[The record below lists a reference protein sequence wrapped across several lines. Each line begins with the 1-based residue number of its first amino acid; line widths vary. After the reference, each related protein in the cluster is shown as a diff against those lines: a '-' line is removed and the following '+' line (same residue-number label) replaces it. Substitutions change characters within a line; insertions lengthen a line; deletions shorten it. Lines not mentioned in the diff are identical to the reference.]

1 VNTTLVGSQFGDEG
15 KGRMTDVFSEGA
27 DLVVRFQ
34 GGDNAGHTIAADGE
48 EYSLRLVP
56 SGVVRG
62 KTGVIGN
69 GCVVNFGTLFDELD
83 RLQERGLD
91 PEVYVSGRATVVL
104 PYHRVLDGAEE
115 QAREESA
122 TAVGTTGNGI
132 GPAYEDATGRRAI
145 RVAELLDSE
154 TLQERLE
161 HVVPQKRAIAE
172 SVYGVDTGEA
182 FEVEALFKQFR
193 AYGRRLDREEMVVDT
208 GSFLAAHDGDVV
220 FESAQGTQLD
230 LDHGS
235 YPFVT
240 SSTPTAGGAIVGTG
254 VPPETVA
261 DGETIG
267 VVKAYLSRV
276 GAGPMPTEF
285 EGETATTLR
294 EAAGEFGTVTG
305 RPRRVGWLDLPML
318 RHATRVNGYTGI
330 TLGHLDALA
339 TLDDLKVCTAYELD
353 GERLETPPPSADQW
367 ARCVPQYERFDS
379 WDDRDW
385 QEVADRGTEA
395 LPENARSY
403 TEFVSD
409 DLGVPVYAIGVG
421 PGREATI
428 VRENPVIEAVAG
440 AKRPK
445 R

>member
-1 VNTTLVGSQFGDEG
+1 
-15 KGRMTDVFSEGA
+15 MTDVFSENA
-27 DLVVRFQ
+27 DVVVRFQ
-34 GGDNAGHTIAADGE
+34 GGDNAGHTIEADGE

-62 KTGVIGN
+62 KTGVLGN
-69 GCVVNFGTLFDELD
+69 GCVVNVGTLFDELD
-83 RLQERGLD
+83 RLRERGLD
-91 PEVYVSGRATVVL
+91 PELYVSGRATVVL

-115 QAREESA
+115 QSREETA

-132 GPAYEDATGRRAI
+132 GPAYEDAAGRRAI
-145 RVAELLDSE
+145 RVAELLDPG
-154 TLQERLE
+154 TLRERLD
-161 HVVPQKRAIAE
+161 HVVPRKRALAE
-172 SVYGVDTGEA
+172 SVYGVEAGEA
-182 FEVEALFKQFR
+182 FDVEALFERFR
-193 AYGRRLDREEMVVDT
+193 AYGRRLDRDGMVVDAGT
-208 GSFLAAHDGDVV
+208 FLADHDGDIV

-240 SSTPTAGGAIVGTG
+240 SSNPTAGGAVVGTG
-254 VPPETVA
+254 VPPATVANGETV
-261 DGETIG
+261 G

-276 GAGPMPTEF
+276 GSGPMPTEF
-285 EGETATTLR
+285 EGERATTLR

-339 TLDDLKVCTAYELD
+339 TLDDLRVCTAYELD
-353 GERLETPPPSADQW
+353 GERIETPPPSADQW
-367 ARCVPQYERFDS
+367 ERCVPEYERFDS
-379 WDDRDW
+379 WADREW
-385 QEVADRGTEA
+385 QAIADRGYGA
-395 LPENARSY
+395 LPEAAKAY

-409 DLGVPVYAIGVG
+409 ELGVPVYAFGVG

-428 VRENPVIEAVAG
+428 VRENPVIQGDTAPTPD
-440 AKRPK
+440 R
-445 R
+445 